1 MVRGEKAAV
10 RGAVGGDAEGDG
22 GGGVRCVVAFW
33 WFVGEALWLLRCY
46 IDISCMYCVN
56 DQGASVKDQDRIRA
70 RLVRP
75 IPR

>member
-33 WFVGEALWLLRCY
+33 WFVGEALWLYLPFTQG
-46 IDISCMYCVN
+46 VN
-56 DQGASVKDQDRIRA
+56 DRVASVKDQDRIRA